1 MSSPLLVVGSV
12 AFDTVETPYG
22 KRERVL
28 GGSANFFSMSSSFY
42 APVRLVA
49 VIGDDFPEDH
59 LARLQERG
67 VDLDGLQRTEGK
79 TFHWTGVY
87 YQEDLNQAHT
97 LDTQLNVF
105 EHFSP
110 KLPSHYRDTKTILL
124 ANIDP
129 ELQLQVLEQMTAP
142 RLIACDT
149 MNFWITGKRMA
160 LMKVLERVNLFL
172 LNEQE
177 LKDLSGQKNL
187 ISGVNWL
194 RERGPQIVVVKR
206 GEYGAML
213 FYKDQVFVA
222 PAFPLED
229 VRDPTGA
236 GDTFAGGLLGYLAH
250 VEEMTEEH
258 LRRAMIAGSV
268 MASFVVEQFS
278 FDRMID
284 LKTTEIQERFKA
296 FQRMMSFEAAALP
309 LRD

>member
-1 MSSPLLVVGSV
+1 MSHLLVVGSV

-22 KRERVL
+22 KRESVL

-42 APVRLVA
+42 APVRMVA
-49 VIGDDFPEDH
+49 VVGDDFPEEH
-59 LARLQERG
+59 LERLSNRG
-67 VDLDGLQRTEGK
+67 IDLEGLQRTDGK

-87 YQEDLNQAHT
+87 YGDDMNQAHT

-105 EHFSP
+105 EHFAP
-110 KLPSHYRDTKTILL
+110 VLPESYRDTKTVLL

-129 ELQLQVLEQMTAP
+129 ELQLKVLEQIKSP
-142 RLIACDT
+142 RLVACDT
-149 MNFWITGKRMA
+149 MNFWISGKRMA
-160 LMKVLERVNLFL
+160 LLKVLENVDLFL

-177 LKDLSGQKNL
+177 LKDLSGERSL
-187 ISGVNWL
+187 LSGVNWL

-213 FYKDQVFVA
+213 FYRDHIFSA

-236 GDTFAGGLLGYLAH
+236 GDTFAGGLLGYLAD
-250 VEEMTEEH
+250 VDEINEYH

-278 FDRMID
+278 FDRLID
-284 LKTTEIQERFKA
+284 LSAEDIQERFLA
-296 FQRMMSFEAAALP
+296 FQKLVHFDTEASLP
-309 LRD
+309 LR